1 MNRTPDLLFEKFE
14 IETVIKKDAYSAVY
28 LATHIFLGKRIFL
41 KTLTTTG
48 LNDTTLLQR
57 FKREAKILAR
67 LEHPHII
74 RVLDFGTFEDQFYI
88 SFEYFES
95 RNLRTWLQ
103 KGSLTI
109 AQKEYLLAQLAQAL
123 QFAHEHGVIHRDL
136 KPENILI
143 SDNLHLKIAD
153 FGLALWNEESTITE
167 AGSIV
172 GTPAYMSPEQIRG
185 ETLNHQTDLFNLGI
199 ITYEMFLGKN
209 PFLGRDAGQTLNNIL
224 NFDADSLRRSYE
236 HLPQNIVRIL
246 DGLLVK
252 TRQERFGQARDV
264 LTLLPFK
271 ETLPQAPFV
280 SHGKSI
286 LKAIVFIA
294 LPLFLLLLAVIFW
307 QERVQKKA
315 VKPVKNVARSSALRK
330 PVVPPDSTVRE
341 AVRLKKS
348 ATKRSRK
355 NLGPSL
361 PSAGPEAVKGKAES
375 AGNERKPALVKGRLW
390 IECLPWAQVKVDS
403 APAVVTP
410 LKSALNVTAGWHRLW
425 FRHPAFPPYE
435 MRVQVPANGDAFVKI
450 KLDTLFGFLDCQVFP
465 WGTVYVDGKLVDVS
479 PLKKPLPL
487 SPGTHV
493 LQVKNPRYP
502 LFVKHITLQ
511 RGDTVRVA
519 VHFGA
524 EQK

>member
-14 IETVIKKDAYSAVY
+14 IESVIKKDAYSAVY

-41 KTLTTTG
+41 KTLTTSG
-48 LNDTTLLQR
+48 LSDITLLQR

-74 RVLDFGTFEDQFYI
+74 RVLDFGTFENQFYI

-95 RNLRTWLQ
+95 RNLRYWLQ
-103 KGSLTI
+103 KGTLTS

-143 SDNLHLKIAD
+143 ADDLHLKIAD

-185 ETLNHQTDLFNLGI
+185 ETLNPQTDLFNLGI
-199 ITYEMFLGKN
+199 IAYEMFLGKN

-224 NFDADSLRRSYE
+224 NYDAHSLRRSYA
-236 HLPQNIVRIL
+236 HVPQNIVQIL

-252 TRQERFGQARDV
+252 NRQDRFRHAREV
-264 LTLLPFK
+264 LAYLPFK

-286 LKAIVFIA
+286 LKAIVLIA
-294 LPLFLLLLAVIFW
+294 VPLFLLLLALIFW
-307 QERVQKKA
+307 QERAGMKV
-315 VKPVKNVARSSALRK
+315 VKPVNNVARSSALRK
-330 PVVPPDSTVRE
+330 QGVMADSADRE
-341 AVRLKKS
+341 AVVLKKP
-348 ATKRSRK
+348 AKKRFTKKLR
-355 NLGPSL
+355 PSP
-361 PSAGPEAVKGKAES
+361 PSSEPEVVLKEAES
-375 AGNERKPALVKGRLW
+375 AGNEPKPVLVEGRLW
-390 IECLPWAQVKVDS
+390 IECLPWAQVTVDS
-403 APAVVTP
+403 SPAVVTP
-410 LKSALNVTAGWHRLW
+410 LKSALSLAPGWHRLS

-435 MRVQVPANGDAFVKI
+435 MRVHVPADGDAFVKI
-450 KLDTLFGFLDCQVFP
+450 KLDTLFGYLDCQVFP

-524 EQK
+524 TQK